1 MGKEFAI
8 TLAQTVAIELI
19 GILGIFFLLGFILS
33 KLQKATHKHYTDTIG
48 WKGILLTAWLGTPV
62 HEVGHIFFAKLFR
75 HKITEVSLFDPN
87 ESTGGLG
94 HVGHTYNRRS
104 LYQHIGNFFIG
115 AAPMIFG
122 AGVLV
127 IMLYFLVPNGK
138 EVFMPLNVE
147 QDSPFIAA
155 KAIGTSLLSLLS
167 LENLRS
173 WEFWVFI
180 YMSFCI
186 SSHMAPSKQD
196 RKGMWKGFASM
207 VIVLTLFNII
217 PVLLG
222 IDLIQFIGTIY
233 GSMTIVVAIF
243 LYALIIS
250 TLHYILASILFMI
263 PRALLRR

>member
-1 MGKEFAI
+1 MQDFFI
-8 TLAQTVAIELI
+8 TLAQTVALQLV
-19 GILGIFFLLGFILS
+19 GILGIFFLLGFVLA
-33 KLQKATHKHYTDTIG
+33 KLQKASHRHYTDSID

-94 HVGHTYNRRS
+94 HVGHTYSRNS
-104 LYQHIGNFFIG
+104 LYQRIGNFFIG

-122 AGVLV
+122 AIVLV

-138 EVFMPLNVE
+138 EVFAPLNIE
-147 QDSPFIAA
+147 QESPLIAA
-155 KAIGTSLLSLLS
+155 KSIVASFMSLLT

-173 WEFWVFI
+173 WEFWVFV

-186 SSHMAPSKQD
+186 SAHMAPSRQD
-196 RKGMWKGFASM
+196 QKGMWKGFTWM
-207 VIVLTLFNII
+207 VVVLII
-217 PVLLG
+217 LNVIPLLIG
-222 IDLIQFIGTIY
+222 LDLTEYVVQIY

-250 TLHYILASILFMI
+250 LLHYFLSYIVLSI